1 MEMPEEL
8 EVDMPDSSKKVVS
21 KKKAK
26 AESQEL
32 LNEAYARAPSRVK
45 ANKSQDNYSNN
56 YLKKKKDS
64 IL

>member
-1 MEMPEEL
+1 MQ
-8 EVDMPDSSKKVVS
+8 VS
-21 KKKAK
+21 KSSGQFNMKDHIQKKK
-26 AESQEL
+26 KELAESQEL
-32 LNEAYARAPSRVK
+32 LNEAYARALSRGK